1 VRTRSR
7 PERHFADSFA
17 TIRLAIARALLLWL
31 PRCPICQQRLPAPPD
46 VPDVPDILRLLD
58 RDPAQ

>member
-7 PERHFADSFA
+7 PERHFADSFT
-17 TIRLAIARALLLWL
+17 TIRLAIARALALWL
-31 PRCPICQQRLPAPPD
+31 PRCPLCHQPMIAPS
-46 VPDVPDILRLLD
+46 DVPDILRVLD